1 MEMRIP
7 TDKEYDKL
15 VELTDGDNEKMHW
28 EEMCSWV
35 NDTENK
41 PKLPKW
47 ARAVRGY
54 YSARTWFS
62 FNATGRHVHVGFR
75 PAIEVLPTDTLP
87 SEGELC
93 VIGTLYM
100 DEKPVKVPQNP
111 TDEGD
116 IVDYIPGAK
125 LEMRE
130 PLSNPD
136 YQVTGFYLGDGV
148 FIADR
153 VLLKKISCK
162 DITTATTAT
171 NATAPRKI
179 LCVDM
184 DGTIV
189 VWRGA
194 SSEEDL
200 FQKGFFLNVGAYPS
214 VLSAVKEIIKT
225 RKDIEV
231 YIVSAV
237 LNDSKYAIDEK
248 NQWLDMYLPEVNKA
262 HRIFTLPH
270 ETKAETVS
278 KFADFK
284 HDIIAL
290 LDDYTLNLK
299 EWVCHDGV
307 GIKVMNGING
317 TNGTWCG
324 AEVSVTS
331 PDFDIAN
338 DIQWFIDREERS

>member
-1 MEMRIP
+1 MKIRMP
-7 TDKEYDKL
+7 TDKEYEKL
-15 VELTDGDNEKMHW
+15 VELTGGDNKKMHW
-28 EEMCSWV
+28 KEIWSWV
-35 NDTENK
+35 NDTDNK
-41 PKLPKW
+41 QNLMAS
-47 ARAVRGY
+47 ARAVRGFLSANYWGDY
-54 YSARTWFS
+54 YVSLRYSDVGLRPTIEILSSDSPFS
-62 FNATGRHVHVGFR
+62 GMK
-75 PAIEVLPTDTLP
+75 
-87 SEGELC
+87 EGDAMI
-93 VIGTLYM
+93 IGTLFM
-100 DEKPVKVPQNP
+100 DGTPIKTPQNP
-111 TDEGD
+111 TPRGD
-116 IVDYIPGAK
+116 IADYIPGAT

-130 PLSNPD
+130 ALDDPD
-136 YQVTGFYLGDGV
+136 YQVVGFRVGNAL
-148 FIADR
+148 IADR
-153 VLLKKISCK
+153 CMLKMISYD
-162 DITTATTAT
+162 DITA
-171 NATAPRKI
+171 ATAASRKI

-270 ETKAETVS
+270 ETKAEAVS

-324 AEVSVTS
+324 AGVSVTS

-338 DIQWFIDREERS
+338 DIQWFIDREEHS